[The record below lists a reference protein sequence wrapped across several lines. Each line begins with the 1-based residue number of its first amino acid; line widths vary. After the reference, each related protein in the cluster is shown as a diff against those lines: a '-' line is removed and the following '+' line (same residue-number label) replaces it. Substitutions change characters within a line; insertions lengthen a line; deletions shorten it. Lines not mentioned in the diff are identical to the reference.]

1 MKRFTETTIWDK
13 PWYRKAPP
21 RVKALWRYLCDHCDH
36 AGVIDVDWELASF
49 CIGEPV
55 SLADL
60 ELLHSNA
67 IERRGKVFLPGF
79 VFFQY
84 PGLSR
89 DCKPHQPVFE
99 ALKRHQVDLSE
110 LTGSPMNGYSEGI
123 ESPMNGYSEGIES
136 PMNEYSEGIESPMNE
151 YSEGIE
157 SPTSRLSKPTRKRKG
172 KGSEEEKD
180 QKGVVGGNGVAVQ
193 CALLPGNGDLEGNQ
207 VCIPETLRT
216 PEFEKAWS
224 DWVEYRKERKR
235 KLTKTGMKQ
244 QLSRLSKWGSGR
256 AVKAIVLSIAQE
268 WQGINEDN
276 TNKPKEMTIT
286 HKNEHQGPLF

>member
-99 ALKRHQVDLSE
+99 ALERHQVDLSE
-110 LTGSPMNGYSEGI
+110 LTG
-123 ESPMNGYSEGIES
+123 
-136 PMNEYSEGIESPMNE
+136 SPMNE

>member
-1 MKRFTETTIWDK
+1 
-13 PWYRKAPP
+13 
-21 RVKALWRYLCDHCDH
+21 
-36 AGVIDVDWELASF
+36 VIDVDWELASF

-151 YSEGIE
+151 YSEGIGNPMNEYSEGIE

-172 KGSEEEKD
+172 KGKGKGSE
-180 QKGVVGGNGVAVQ
+180 GGCRGKRGRRPMRVAAWEWGPRGKPGLSSWTQNRSKCRRRDNFSPPPVHQ
-193 CALLPGNGDLEGNQ
+193 THPHCSNAATPYHQTDKLPIPDALACPRTRRNTPAGIS
-207 VCIPETLRT
+207 IPPKSSWGILRT
-216 PEFEKAWS
+216 QDYTP
-224 DWVEYRKERKR
+224 
-235 KLTKTGMKQ
+235 TT
-244 QLSRLSKWGSGR
+244 
-256 AVKAIVLSIAQE
+256 
-268 WQGINEDN
+268 
-276 TNKPKEMTIT
+276 T
-286 HKNEHQGPLF
+286 

>member
-99 ALKRHQVDLSE
+99 ALERHQVDLSE
-110 LTGSPMNGYSEGI
+110 LTG
-123 ESPMNGYSEGIES
+123 
-136 PMNEYSEGIESPMNE
+136 SPMNE

-157 SPTSRLSKPTRKRKG
+157 SPTSRLSKPTRKGKGKG